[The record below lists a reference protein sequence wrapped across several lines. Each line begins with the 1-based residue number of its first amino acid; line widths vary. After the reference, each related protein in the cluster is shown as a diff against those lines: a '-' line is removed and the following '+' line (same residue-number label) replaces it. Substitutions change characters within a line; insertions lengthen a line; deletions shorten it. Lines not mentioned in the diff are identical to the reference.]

1 MQNNK
6 KREHTI
12 NFGAGPAVIPD
23 EVLKTVGKELLN
35 WAGTGMSIMEISHR
49 SKEFNILIEQIKNDL
64 KDLVKIPEN
73 FEILFLQG
81 GATSQFSMIPM
92 NLLSENKESEYVL
105 TGYWSKKAIMEAQKF
120 SKVHIS
126 TSGEDTNFTSI
137 NPINQWSVNPNSS
150 YLHYTANETIEGIEF
165 NFVPNFGKIP
175 VISDMSSNFLSKPID
190 VSSHSLIYSGTQK
203 NIGTSGLTIVIIQKD
218 IINSS
223 SSSIPTMFDYNT
235 HLKSDSRYNTPPV
248 FNIYLA
254 GLVIRWIL
262 ENGGLEQME
271 IKNKLKSEKMYN
283 FIDKSN
289 LFYNKIVPEFRSQM
303 NVTFHVEDKEI
314 ETKFL
319 EESQNHNLINLKGHR
334 SIGGFRASFY
344 NAISLE
350 DVEKLV
356 EFMKKFEVSV

>member
-23 EVLKTVGKELLN
+23 EVLKTVQEELLN
-35 WAGTGMSIMEISHR
+35 WDDTGMSVMEISHR
-49 SKEFNILIEQIKNDL
+49 SKEFNILIEQVKNDL
-64 KDLVKIPEN
+64 KELVKIPEN

-105 TGYWSKKAIMEAQKF
+105 TGYWSKKAILEAQKF

-126 TSGEDTNFTSI
+126 ASGEDDNFTSI
-137 NPINQWSVNPNSS
+137 PPIDEWTVNDNSS
-150 YLHYTANETIEGIEF
+150 YLHYTSNETIEGVEF
-165 NFVPNFGKIP
+165 NFVPNFDDLP

-203 NIGTSGLTIVIIQKD
+203 NVGTSGLTIVIINRNL
-218 IINSS
+218 INSL
-223 SSSIPTMFDYNT
+223 SSSIPTMFDYST
-235 HLKSDSRYNTPPV
+235 HLESDSRYNTPPV

-254 GLVIRWIL
+254 GLVIRWIM
-262 ENGGLEQME
+262 ENGGLEQMG
-271 IKNKLKSEKMYN
+271 IKNKLKSEQIYN
-283 FIDKSN
+283 FIDRSN
-289 LFYNKIVPEFRSQM
+289 LFYNKVVPEFRSKM
-303 NVTFHVEDKEI
+303 NVTFHVEDKVI

-319 EESQNHNLINLKGHR
+319 EEAEKNNFINLKGHR
-334 SIGGFRASFY
+334 SIGGFRASLY